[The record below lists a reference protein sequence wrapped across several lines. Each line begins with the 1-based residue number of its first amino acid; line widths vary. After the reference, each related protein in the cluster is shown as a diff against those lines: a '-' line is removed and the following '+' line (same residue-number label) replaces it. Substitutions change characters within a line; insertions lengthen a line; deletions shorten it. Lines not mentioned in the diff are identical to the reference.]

1 MLWRRPS
8 CALLSYERSII
19 SLVSQTRRGKYT
31 RKISRIDQLKRSI
44 ASRYKRWKALSLKK
58 KIVIVSVPVLA
69 VLILVPLVTYF
80 YYSRDIS
87 DQERLMNRNN
97 TGVVF
102 LDRNGEEFYAVGR
115 SKQHDVL
122 PLDKIS
128 DDVEQA
134 LVASEDKDFYKHGG
148 FSILSTLRA
157 IYGYILQGGGSFGGS
172 TITQQ
177 LAKITLLSSNR
188 SVFRQYQAFSV
199 AVAIENNYTKDQI
212 LEMYLNSVYF
222 GENVFGIEDAARTYF
237 DKTPAELNLA
247 ESAML
252 IGLLPAPSAYSPI
265 SGNAEYARERQVEVL
280 SRMLDNGYITEAQQK
295 KALATKLKYAKQ
307 SSATNIAPHFVEM
320 VLDELSDKYGY
331 EEVMRSGYQ
340 VKTTLDIATQKSLN
354 ANLRA
359 NMPYIEAN
367 SGSNASG
374 VAIDPKTGQILAL
387 VGSADYD
394 NKDWGKVNMA
404 TTARQPGSTFKAI
417 YYAGALAEGVITPA
431 TVLTD
436 QPININGWQPQNADR
451 TFRGDVTVRQAIN
464 LSLNIPS
471 IEVMQKYGV
480 EKSIQQAK
488 DLGITALDEN
498 RDYGLPLAIGSG
510 EVPLLQMTN
519 AYAALGNQGMV
530 HDTSIIL
537 SIDDKFNKRVYAEK
551 TAKARQGISQ
561 AGAYLIS
568 DILSD
573 NAAKAPIFGS
583 SLVVPGR
590 VAAVKTGT
598 TDNNRD
604 AWTIGYT
611 PSLAI
616 GVWVGNNDNSI
627 MYNGGS
633 GMAGPIWRG
642 TMSDVLSDREV
653 ESFIRPASV
662 VERSTCYS
670 NHGLATN
677 NITDGTYSEYYLSSA
692 LPTITC
698 TPEEPEIAVCVIET
712 GEVKKIKESDYSA
725 DKYSKNTDDCK
736 PPVDDSQTIEVCEL
750 ATGDVVTINK
760 SDFDES
766 VYSTDTENCA
776 PPDEAPV
783 DGAILPDQLVPTV
796 Q

>member
-1 MLWRRPS
+1 M
-8 CALLSYERSII
+8 
-19 SLVSQTRRGKYT
+19 SQIRKGKYT
-31 RKISRIDQLKRSI
+31 RKVSRLNRIK
-44 ASRYKRWKALSLKK
+44 LSLKK
-58 KIVIVSVPVLA
+58 HYKKWKGLSLKEKVVIIAAPVLSA
-69 VLILVPLVTYF
+69 LILVPLVTYF

-102 LDRNGEEFYAVGR
+102 LDRNGEEFFAVGR
-115 SKQHDVL
+115 SKQREL
-122 PLDKIS
+122 LTLDKIS
-128 DDVEQA
+128 DSVEHA
-134 LVASEDKDFYKHGG
+134 LVASEDKDFYNHGG
-148 FSILSTLRA
+148 FSMLSTFRA
-157 IYGYILQGGGSFGGS
+157 IYGYVLQGGGSFGGS

-222 GENVFGIEDAARTYF
+222 GENVFGIEDAAETYF

-280 SRMLDNGYITEAQQK
+280 RRMLDNGYITEAEQE
-295 KALATKLKYAKQ
+295 KALAVKLTYAKQ
-307 SSATNIAPHFVEM
+307 STETNIAPHFVEM
-320 VLDELSDKYGY
+320 VLDELSERYGY

-354 ANLRA
+354 ANLQA

-367 SGSNASG
+367 NGSNASG

-394 NKDWGKVNMA
+394 DEDWGKVNMV
-404 TTARQPGSTFKAI
+404 TTARQPGSTFKSI

-436 QPININGWQPQNADR
+436 KPIDINGWQPQNADR
-451 TFRGDVTVRQAIN
+451 TFRGDVTVREAIN

-471 IEVMQKYGV
+471 VEVMQKYGV
-480 EKSIQQAK
+480 EKSMQQAK
-488 DLGITALDEN
+488 DLGITALDES

-519 AYAALGNQGMV
+519 AYAALANQGKL
-530 HDTSIIL
+530 HDTSIVL
-537 SIDDKFNKRVYAEK
+537 SINDKYNKRVYA
-551 TAKARQGISQ
+551 AKAANATQGISQ

-573 NAAKAPIFGS
+573 NAAKAPIFGD

-590 VAAVKTGT
+590 TAAVKTGT

-611 PSLAI
+611 PSLAV
-616 GVWVGNNDNSI
+616 GVWVGNNDNDI

-642 TMSDVLSDREV
+642 TMSDVLAGQANEEFV
-653 ESFIRPASV
+653 RPANIIQ
-662 VERSTCYS
+662 RSTCYS

-677 NITDGTYSEYYLSSA
+677 SITNGTYDEYYLSSA
-692 LPTITC
+692 LPTVTC
-698 TPEEPEIAVCVIET
+698 TPEEPKISVCVLET
-712 GEVKKIKESDYSA
+712 GEVEKIKESDFDSSIH
-725 DKYSKNTDDCK
+725 SKDTDNCEA
-736 PPVDDSQTIEVCEL
+736 PDDESDGIEVCEL
-750 ATGDVVTINK
+750 ASGQIITIEP
-760 SDFDES
+760 DEYDES
-766 VYSTDTENCA
+766 LHSDNIADCA
-776 PPDEAPV
+776 PPEGSQPGDE
-783 DGAILPDQLVPTV
+783 ITLPEQLIPTV